1 MNFEVAKPKLNINI
15 QNSLGLINL
24 IWAQPPHSIFV
35 CLQLFFPFL
44 LLCGLQ
50 RGMILRLVRGRD
62 CIFPVLWSEKR
73 GHQETAVDKELVCH
87 KLISLDVLGR
97 RELCEADVCQLRA
110 WLREAS
116 CPRTMCGWK
125 GKPILLLLA
134 VRFKLHAG
142 GFDDNMVLPPGASSE
157 SWAWKQHQGNHLLL
171 SFWFFWTHWALSPL
185 RRLFCHPRQ
194 ADNVPQDYAILNV

>member
-35 CLQLFFPFL
+35 CLQLLFPFL

-62 CIFPVLWSEKR
+62 CIFPLLRSEKR

-97 RELCEADVCQLRA
+97 R
-110 WLREAS
+110 
-116 CPRTMCGWK
+116 G
-125 GKPILLLLA
+125 A
-134 VRFKLHAG
+134 VRGRCVPAESLAPG
-142 GFDDNMVLPPGASSE
+142 GFLP
-157 SWAWKQHQGNHLLL
+157 
-171 SFWFFWTHWALSPL
+171 THHVWLEGEA
-185 RRLFCHPRQ
+185 HPPPPRCQ
-194 ADNVPQDYAILNV
+194 V